1 MLPKSSQLGA
11 GGGKG
16 EGPFHIFFVP
26 GAPLGANMV
35 PRPVPRG
42 SWGCL
47 GTVLGPFWTHFGSI
61 LHAFSGTFMTLYT
74 LPKHGGGGRRQALGY
89 CLMTYLSL

>member
-1 MLPKSSQLGA
+1 MIPKTSQLGA
-11 GGGKG
+11 GGGKP
-16 EGPFHIFFVP
+16 EGPCRIFFVP

-47 GTVLGPFWTHFGSI
+47 GTVLGPFWTHFGSS
-61 LHAFSGTFMTLYT
+61 LDTFSGAFWDSLDVFRHCIFELCLKFFMF
-74 LPKHGGGGRRQALGY
+74 
-89 CLMTYLSL
+89 

>member
-1 MLPKSSQLGA
+1 MISKSSQLGA
-11 GGGKG
+11 GGGKP
-16 EGPFHIFFVP
+16 EASFPIFFVP

-61 LHAFSGTFMTLYT
+61 LDAFSGAFWDSLAVSLLSMFELCR
-74 LPKHGGGGRRQALGY
+74 GDSVQA
-89 CLMTYLSL
+89 